1 MDIWAFK
8 MARRVSKVVR
18 PLAKGQITIP
28 AEFRQ
33 KLGIDANTLLDI
45 SLVEGK
51 LEIIPIRIRRAE
63 PLREYTDDDIQQF
76 LEADKIDAQ
85 TAGKVK
91 ELLSQGRI

>member
-1 MDIWAFK
+1 
-8 MARRVSKVVR
+8 MARRMSKVIR

-51 LEIIPIRIRRAE
+51 LEIIPLRIRGEEA
-63 PLREYTDDDIQQF
+63 LREYSDDDIQRF
-76 LEADKIDAQ
+76 LEDDKIDAQ
-85 TAGKVK
+85 TAGKAR

>member
-1 MDIWAFK
+1 

-51 LEIIPIRIRRAE
+51 LEIIPIRIRGAE

>member
-1 MDIWAFK
+1 
-8 MARRVSKVVR
+8 MARRMSKVVR

-28 AEFRQ
+28 AEFRH

-51 LEIIPIRIRRAE
+51 LEIIPIRIRGEEA
-63 PLREYTDDDIQQF
+63 LREYTDGDIQRF
-76 LEADKIDAQ
+76 LEDDKIDAQ
-85 TAGKVK
+85 TADKVR